1 MRILIDECIDERF
14 RNSLTGH
21 DSQTARY
28 AGFTGLK
35 NGDLLKAA
43 EAAEFDVFLTV
54 DQGIEYQQ
62 NLSGRKIA
70 IIIVRAKSN
79 RLYTLLQLVPACL
92 AHIESIQ
99 PGQVVSIEA
108 AAPWNGKPIYEEGI
122 WFFEVES
129 GKKPI
134 REQEKGSG
142 HQFEPR
148 GPGLLQRTSD
158 GDWASLPKVDRALST
173 GLRETPQKDIAQMGG
188 VMA

>member
-21 DSQTARY
+21 NCQTARY
-28 AGFTGLK
+28 AGLAGLK

-43 EAAEFDVFLTV
+43 EAAKFDVFVTM

-79 RLYTLLQLVPACL
+79 RLHNLLQLVPACL

-99 PGQVVSIEA
+99 PGQIVSIH
-108 AAPWNGKPIYEEGI
+108 AAP
-122 WFFEVES
+122 
-129 GKKPI
+129 
-134 REQEKGSG
+134 
-142 HQFEPR
+142 
-148 GPGLLQRTSD
+148 
-158 GDWASLPKVDRALST
+158 
-173 GLRETPQKDIAQMGG
+173 
-188 VMA
+188 